1 MSYLER
7 KYGMAQLF
15 KRICIIG
22 IGLIGGS
29 LGMAVIR
36 RGLAGEVVGV
46 DVGLENLDLARE
58 TGAIHRGT
66 TDLAVGVHG
75 ADLVV
80 MATPVGAYRNI
91 LKLITPYL
99 TPGTIVSDVG
109 STKERVVRD
118 AEELLPPQI
127 SFVGGHPMAG
137 SEQAGVKGADAY
149 LFENAVYLLTPTAQ
163 TNELALHKVSTLC
176 AALGAR
182 VMTFAPEEH
191 DRMVAAV
198 SHLPHLIA
206 ATLVNTVGKVR
217 QEHPSTLLLA
227 AGGFRDTTRV
237 AMGNPTMWRDIFL
250 SNREH
255 VLDLIGKF
263 KETLSMLEEDIQGT
277 AGDSIYRELET
288 AREVRK
294 QVPTKLK
301 GYWPELYE
309 IVITVPDQPGMIAQ
323 VAAILAEEGINISD
337 IEILRVREG
346 EGGTI
351 RLGFTAP
358 GSDEAAVRILRSKG
372 IVAKQ
377 RY

>member
-1 MSYLER
+1 MSKVFE
-7 KYGMAQLF
+7 
-15 KRICIIG
+15 RICIIG

-36 RGLAGEVVGV
+36 RGLADEVVGV
-46 DVGLENLDLARE
+46 DVSIENLELARE

-66 TDLAVGVHG
+66 IDPAAGVQG
-75 ADLVV
+75 ANLVV
-80 MATPVGAYRNI
+80 LATPVGAYRNI
-91 LKLITPYL
+91 FKLIAPHL
-99 TPGTIVSDVG
+99 APGTIVTDVG
-109 STKERVVRD
+109 STKERVVRE
-118 AEELLPPQI
+118 AEELLSPQTA
-127 SFVGGHPMAG
+127 FVGGHPMAG
-137 SEQAGVKGADAY
+137 SEQAGVKGADPY

-182 VMTFAPEEH
+182 VMNFAPVEH

-206 ATLVNTVGKVR
+206 ATLVNTVGRVR
-217 QEHPSTLLLA
+217 QEYPHTLLLA

-237 AMGNPTMWRDIFL
+237 AMGNPAMWRDIFL

-255 VLDLIGKF
+255 VLDMIGKF
-263 KETLSMLEEDIQGT
+263 RETLSAIEEDIRGN
-277 AGDSIYRELET
+277 AGESIYRGLEAAGEL
-288 AREVRK
+288 RK
-294 QVPTKLK
+294 QVPAKLK

-323 VAAILAEEGINISD
+323 VAAILAEEDINISD

-372 IVAKQ
+372 IMAK
-377 RY
+377 RR